1 MNVTAGS
8 WPGIILWNEIQHRFQ
23 IRVNFIY
30 FSSLLSPPR
39 LQISIASSW
48 RRSRDLLFWEGAS
61 VAPRRHLKW
70 LFRMRS
76 ANYITLYY
84 VDSRLVKTPACK
96 ITRINPSGLTNKYCR
111 CGIRYR
117 PVSLCIPACC
127 TIISLLSVPHF
138 GIDLRNR
145 RPDCDW
151 VLDRRSPLIRRVPQ
165 RGRVVGPWRTS
176 VCDWSCGVNLKKP
189 LYIYLSG
196 GQ

>member
-76 ANYITLYY
+76 VNYITLYY
-84 VDSRLVKTPACK
+84 VDSQSVKTPACK
-96 ITRINPSGLTNKYCR
+96 IPALTLQGWLINTVDVALGTDLWACASQCAALLFHCFPFATLALTCETDALTVTESCTDDHR
-111 CGIRYR
+111 WLD
-117 PVSLCIPACC
+117 VSHREGGWLV
-127 TIISLLSVPHF
+127 LGERQSVI
-138 GIDLRNR
+138 GAAVWI
-145 RPDCDW
+145 
-151 VLDRRSPLIRRVPQ
+151 
-165 RGRVVGPWRTS
+165 
-176 VCDWSCGVNLKKP
+176 
-189 LYIYLSG
+189 
-196 GQ
+196 